1 MTDTL
6 DIVKLIEKNPITRLS
21 KDYQSKLIT
30 KVKEKITNS
39 EQQLFVASFYCYLNH
54 DYNNEFIID
63 FDTIWKWVC
72 FTRKDHAKRLLEK
85 YFVLDLDYKIL
96 LLPKEE
102 QNTKEILLHQ
112 RVEQNLKQDNQNK
125 RGGNNKETI
134 LYV

>member
-6 DIVKLIEKNPITRLS
+6 DIVKLIEKNPITSLS
-21 KDYQSKLIT
+21 KDYQNKLIT
-30 KVKEKITNS
+30 KVKAKFTNS
-39 EQQLFVASFYCYLNH
+39 EQQLFVSSFYCYLNH
-54 DYNNEFIID
+54 NSNNDFIID

-96 LLPKEE
+96 LPLKGE
-102 QNTKEILLHQ
+102 QNTKEVLLHSS
-112 RVEQNLKQDNQNK
+112 VEQNLKQDIQNK
-125 RGGNNKETI
+125 QGGNNKETI

>member
-30 KVKEKITNS
+30 KVKEKFTNS
-39 EQQLFVASFYCYLNH
+39 EQQLFVSSFYCYLNH
-54 DYNNEFIID
+54 NSNNDFIID
-63 FDTIWKWVC
+63 FDNIWKWIGFV
-72 FTRKDHAKRLLEK
+72 RKDPAKRLLEK

-96 LLPKEE
+96 LPLKGE
-102 QNTKEILLHQ
+102 QNTKEVLLHSL
-112 RVEQNLKQDNQNK
+112 VEQNLKQDNQNK